1 MSGIRFPS
9 PIYGQLAATLLDAHG
24 VESCAIAYAHY
35 VPGADAWIV
44 ADASPVPDG
53 AYDRRDR
60 ISAVL
65 KAEYLLEVANR
76 SRVTG
81 MAVILIH
88 THPDYSTHP
97 IFSAT
102 DDDGEAQLAP
112 YLARRGAP
120 VPHAALV
127 IGANGCRARRLG
139 SNDEIKV
146 WEVGRHLA
154 LHSPG
159 PDCADLQREDRQV
172 RAFGEPGQRLL
183 KSLRYGVIGAGGTG
197 SLACQQL
204 AHLGAMD
211 VTVIDPDDVETTNL
225 NRLVGSVPGDVGT
238 PKVEVAARMIRA
250 VNPEAHVTELQADIV
265 DAHVADLLPTFD
277 FVLLCTDSHA
287 SRAVVNQAAHQYL
300 VPVID
305 MGVSITASDRVITHV
320 TGRIQMIAPGL
331 PCLTCTG
338 ALDGNAILRE
348 LQTPEQRAADPYVQ
362 GVHEPQPAVISVNS
376 TVTSLALTMLLGA
389 VTPVP
394 TRPRHLA
401 YDGLRGRVSEMAVA
415 SHPGCIVCSTAG
427 ARAKGSIWPLP
438 VRGASA
444 KREKE

>member
-9 PIYGQLAATLLDAHG
+9 PIYSQLAATLLDAHG

-35 VPGADAWIV
+35 TSGADTWIV
-44 ADASPVPDG
+44 ADASPVPDS
-53 AYDRRDR
+53 AYERRDQ

-81 MAVILIH
+81 MAAILIH
-88 THPDYSTHP
+88 THPDCSTHP
-97 IFSAT
+97 TFSAT
-102 DDDGEAQLAP
+102 DDDGEAQLGP
-112 YLARRGAP
+112 YFARRGAT

-127 IGANGCRARRLG
+127 IGTNGCRARRLG

-146 WEVGRHLA
+146 WEVGQRLV
-154 LHSPG
+154 LHSPA
-159 PDCADLQREDRQV
+159 PDGTGLQREDRQA

-197 SLACQQL
+197 SLACQHL
-204 AHLGAMD
+204 AHLGAMN
-211 VTVIDPDDVETTNL
+211 VTVIDPDNVETTNL
-225 NRLVGSVPGDVGT
+225 NRLVGSVPSDVGT

-250 VNPEAHVTELQADIV
+250 VNPEAHVTALQADII

-305 MGVSITASDRVITHV
+305 MGVSITVTDRTITHI

-338 ALDGNAILRE
+338 ALDGMAILRE

-362 GVHEPQPAVISVNS
+362 GVHEPQPAVISINS

-394 TRPRHLA
+394 TRPRHLT
-401 YDGLRGRVSEMAVA
+401 YDGLRGRVSEMAAA
-415 SHPGCIVCSTAG
+415 SHPNCIVCSNAG
-427 ARAKGSIWPLP
+427 ASARGATWPLP
-438 VRGASA
+438 VRTASA
-444 KREKE
+444 KGDET

>member
-9 PIYGQLAATLLDAHG
+9 PIYGQLAARLLGCNG

-35 VPGADAWIV
+35 IPGADTWVV
-44 ADASPVPDG
+44 AYASAVPDS
-53 AYDRRDR
+53 AYERRDPF
-60 ISAVL
+60 SAVL
-65 KAEYLLEVANR
+65 KAEYLVEVANR

-81 MAVILIH
+81 MAAILIH
-88 THPDYSTHP
+88 THPDCSIYPS
-97 IFSAT
+97 FSAT
-102 DDDGEAQLAP
+102 DDDGEAQIVQ
-112 YLARRGAP
+112 YLVRRAAP

-127 IGANGCRARRLG
+127 IAANGCRARRLG
-139 SNDEIKV
+139 SKDEIKV
-146 WEVGRHLA
+146 WEVGQHLA

-159 PDCADLQREDRQV
+159 PEHSDLPREDRQV
-172 RAFGEPGQRLL
+172 RAFGECGQRLL

-211 VTVIDPDDVETTNL
+211 VTVIDPDEVETTNL

-238 PKVEVAARMIRA
+238 PKVEVAAMMIRA
-250 VNPEAHVTELQADIV
+250 INPEAHVIALQADIV
-265 DAHVADLLPTFD
+265 DAHIADLLPTFD

-287 SRAVVNQAAHQYL
+287 SRAVVNQVAHQYL

-305 MGVSITASDRVITHV
+305 MGVSITATDRAITHV

-338 ALDGNAILRE
+338 ALDGMAILRE

-376 TVTSLALTMLLGA
+376 TVTSLALTMMLGA

-394 TRPRHLA
+394 TRPRHLR
-401 YDGLRGRVSEMAVA
+401 YDGLRGRVSEMAAA
-415 SHPGCIVCSTAG
+415 SHPECIVCSNAG
-427 ARAKGSIWPLP
+427 ASAKGATWPLP
-438 VRGASA
+438 VRQGSA
-444 KREKE
+444 KGDKA

>member
-9 PIYGQLAATLLDAHG
+9 PIYAQLAATLLDARG

-35 VPGADAWIV
+35 LPGADAWIV
-44 ADASPVPDG
+44 ADASPVPDN
-53 AYDRRDR
+53 AYERRDR
-60 ISAVL
+60 TSAVL

-76 SRVTG
+76 SRVNG
-81 MAVILIH
+81 MAAILIH
-88 THPDYSTHP
+88 THPNCSAYP
-97 IFSAT
+97 AFSAT
-102 DDDGEAQLAP
+102 DNDGEAQLAP
-112 YLARRGAP
+112 YLERRGAP
-120 VPHAALV
+120 VPHVALV
-127 IGANGCRARRLG
+127 IGGNGCRARRLG

-159 PDCADLQREDRQV
+159 PDGAGRPREDRQV

-183 KSLRYGVIGAGGTG
+183 KSLRYGVVGAGGTG

-204 AHLGAMD
+204 AHLGATD
-211 VTVIDPDDVETTNL
+211 VTVIDPDEVETTNL

-238 PKVEVAARMIRA
+238 PKVDVAARMIRA
-250 VNPEAHVTELQADIV
+250 INPEAHVTALQADIV
-265 DAHVADLLPTFD
+265 DAHSADLLSTFD

-287 SRAVVNQAAHQYL
+287 SRAIVNQAAHQYL

-305 MGVSITASDRVITHV
+305 MGVSITATDRTITHM

-338 ALDGNAILRE
+338 ALDGMAILRE

-362 GVHEPQPAVISVNS
+362 GVHEPQPAVISINS

-394 TRPRHLA
+394 TRPRHLS
-401 YDGLRGRVSEMAVA
+401 YDGLRGRVNEMAA
-415 SHPGCIVCSTAG
+415 TSHPECIVCSNAG
-427 ARAKGSIWPLP
+427 ASAKGATWPLP
-438 VRGASA
+438 VRRAAA
-444 KREKE
+444 KEDEA

>member
-9 PIYGQLAATLLDAHG
+9 PMYGQLVDVLLAARS
-24 VESCAIAYAHY
+24 VESCAVAYAHY
-35 VPGADAWIV
+35 LPSADAWIV
-44 ADASPVPDG
+44 ADASPVPED
-53 AYDRRDR
+53 AYERRDQV
-60 ISAVL
+60 SAVL
-65 KAEYLLEVANR
+65 KAEYVLEVANR

-81 MAVILIH
+81 MAAILIH
-88 THPDYSTHP
+88 THPDCPTYPEFSST
-97 IFSAT
+97 
-102 DDDGEAQLAP
+102 DKDGEAQLAP
-112 YLARRGAP
+112 YLERRGAP
-120 VPHAALV
+120 VPHAVLV
-127 IGANGCRARRLG
+127 IGVNGCRARRLG

-146 WEVGRHLA
+146 WEVGRRLD
-154 LHSPG
+154 LHSPEPNG
-159 PDCADLQREDRQV
+159 VGLEREDRQV

-197 SLACQQL
+197 SLAGQQL

-211 VTVIDPDDVETTNL
+211 VTIIDPDDVETTNL
-225 NRLVGSVPGDVGT
+225 NRLVGSVPRDVGT

-250 VNPEAHVTELQADIV
+250 INPEARVTPIKADIV
-265 DAHVADLLPTFD
+265 DSHIADLLPTFD

-305 MGVSITASDRVITHV
+305 MGVSITATDRTITHI

-338 ALDGNAILRE
+338 ALDGMAILRE

-362 GVHEPQPAVISVNS
+362 GVHEPQPAVISINS

-394 TRPRHLA
+394 NSPRHLI
-401 YDGLRGRVSEMAVA
+401 YDGLRGRVKEMAA
-415 SHPGCIVCSTAG
+415 TSHPECIVCSTSG
-427 ARAKGSIWPLP
+427 ASAKGATWPLP
-438 VRGASA
+438 VRRDPA
-444 KREKE
+444 KGGKA